1 MFKKAL
7 LTLGLV
13 GFIGMGAGVLAPTY
27 AGAAAKDEINSAL
40 NKTNDGN
47 TTDLNAN
54 ITRVINLLL
63 FIIGAVAVIMIIIG
77 GIKYVTSNGDQGS
90 VQSAKNT
97 IMYAVIGLIV
107 AIIAY
112 AIVNFVVTTFT
123 R

>member
-7 LTLGLV
+7 LTLGLI
-13 GFIGMGAGVLAPTY
+13 GFIGMGVGVLAPTY
-27 AGAAAKDEINSAL
+27 AGAAAKDEINNAL

>member
-13 GFIGMGAGVLAPTY
+13 GFIGMGVGVLAPTY
-27 AGAAAKDEINSAL
+27 ANAAAKDEINSAL